1 MNDSS
6 LARIAGVLFS
16 PTRTFELIR
25 QRPTWLVALVVLV
38 LLGTV
43 AGYLIGQK
51 LDWEEVARDQTAQS
65 GRQLS
70 AEQIEQSIEVTEKI
84 GPVMVIAGPTLF
96 GPIAYLVIALIFWV
110 VLKLLGGELSYKASL
125 ATTLHGLMPNALSA
139 ILLIPVLLSRDELGI
154 TEVNAGTVLAS
165 NLGAFAPEDAGK
177 GMLAL
182 LSSIDVFSIWSLA
195 LLAIGYSVV
204 AGVSRAKAATVA
216 VALWVVYIL
225 FKLGMA
231 AIS

>member
-6 LARIAGVLFS
+6 FARLVGVLFS
-16 PTRTFELIR
+16 PTSTFEAIR
-25 QRPTWLVALVVLV
+25 RRPTWLLPLVVLV

-43 AGYLIGQK
+43 AGYLIGQR
-51 LDWEEVARDQTAQS
+51 LDWESVALEQTQQS

-70 AEQIEQSIEVTEKI
+70 QDQIEASIEITEKV
-84 GPVMVIAGPTLF
+84 GPVMVIAGPMVF
-96 GPIAYLVIALIFWV
+96 GPLAYLVMALVFWV
-110 VLKLLGGELSYKASL
+110 GLKLLGGELGYKASL
-125 ATTLHGLMPNALSA
+125 ATTLHGLLPNAISA
-139 ILLIPVLLSRDELGI
+139 VLLIPVILSRGELGI

-165 NLGAFAPEDAGK
+165 NAGAFAPEETGK

-182 LSSIDVFSIWSLA
+182 LSSIDVFSLWSLA
-195 LLAIGYSVV
+195 LLTIGFSVV
-204 AGVSRAKAATVA
+204 AGVSRAKSASV
-216 VALWVVYIL
+216 VIGLWVVYIL